1 MARGI
6 ETADHG
12 FLSRV
17 SWMILR
23 LCVLILGIFL
33 SSIIV
38 PGIDVSGWGPLKAAV
53 LLGLLNIFIRPALL
67 LLTLPINF
75 LTLGLF
81 TFVLNAVMLWLT
93 SVVSDAL
100 GLGFHVAGF
109 GAALL
114 GALVVSIVSFMVS
127 LLVGSALHEVRERRP

>member
-6 ETADHG
+6 ETAEHG

-17 SWMILR
+17 SWMMLR

-53 LLGLLNIFIRPALL
+53 LLGLLNIFIRPVLL

-81 TFVLNAVMLWLT
+81 TLVINGFLFWIAGNLIEGFR
-93 SVVSDAL
+93 VS
-100 GLGFHVAGF
+100 GFLVSVAG
-109 GAALL
+109 A
-114 GALVVSIVSFMVS
+114 VVVS
-127 LLVGSALHEVRERRP
+127 LLSIFLNRFMAA

>member
-81 TFVLNAVMLWLT
+81 TLVINGFLFWIAGNLIE
-93 SVVSDAL
+93 
-100 GLGFHVAGF
+100 GFHVSGFLVAVAG
-109 GAALL
+109 A
-114 GALVVSIVSFMVS
+114 VIIS
-127 LLVGSALHEVRERRP
+127 LLSIFLNRFMAA